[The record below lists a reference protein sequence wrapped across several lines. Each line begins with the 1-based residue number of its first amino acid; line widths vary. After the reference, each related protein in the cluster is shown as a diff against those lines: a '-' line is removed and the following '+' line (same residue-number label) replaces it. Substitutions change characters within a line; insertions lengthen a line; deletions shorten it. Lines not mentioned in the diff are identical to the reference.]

1 MSLEAIVW
9 AWKRPLT
16 DHVELLL
23 LLALADLVNAEGE
36 CWPGYE
42 RLLERTRI
50 KSRATLAKKL
60 SSLESAGYIE
70 RHKRP
75 VFTGG
80 SKTTIYRLITTPKV
94 HQMNSPESS
103 PNEPPRKFISRTP
116 KVREV
121 NSRSTVTQLDI
132 PSQLYISCDAF
143 EIWWKGYPKRQG
155 SKGNKKTA
163 ERTYLRHLKNGFN
176 EKELLSAVHR
186 YRHYCDVTGKIGTE
200 YVKQAT
206 TFLND
211 TGNFENPWTVNHE
224 NNSRTSGS
232 RSQKQET
239 IAAIWGA
246 QGIDGHP
253 GADQPG
259 QAATSERPVQDH
271 AAQETTPT
279 YLGLPD
285 TGDH

>member
-9 AWKRPLT
+9 AWKRPLN
-16 DHVELLL
+16 DYVELLL
-23 LLALADLVNAEGE
+23 LLALADLANEDGE

-42 RLLERTRI
+42 RLMERTRI

-60 SSLESAGYIE
+60 NSLEVAGYIE

-80 SKTTIYRLITTPKV
+80 SKTTIYRLIT
-94 HQMNSPESS
+94 NPESS
-103 PNEPPRKFISRTP
+103 PNELSRKFISRTP
-116 KVREV
+116 KVHEV
-121 NSRSTVTQLDI
+121 NSRSTVTQSVL
-132 PSQLYISCDAF
+132 PSQLNILCDSF
-143 EIWWKGYPKRQG
+143 GDWWKSYPKRQG

-163 ERTYLRHLKNGFN
+163 ERTYLIHLKNGFS
-176 EKELLSAVHR
+176 EQDLLNAVHR

-211 TGNFENPWTVNHE
+211 TGNFENAWTVNHE
-224 NNSRTSGS
+224 NNKRTSGC
-232 RSQKQET
+232 RNQKQET

-246 QGIDGHP
+246 P
-253 GADQPG
+253 GVGSDPRADQRG
-259 QAATSERPVQDH
+259 QAAASERPVQDH
-271 AAQETTPT
+271 AVEEATPA
-279 YLGLPD
+279 YLSLPD
-285 TGDH
+285 AGDHRNGKG